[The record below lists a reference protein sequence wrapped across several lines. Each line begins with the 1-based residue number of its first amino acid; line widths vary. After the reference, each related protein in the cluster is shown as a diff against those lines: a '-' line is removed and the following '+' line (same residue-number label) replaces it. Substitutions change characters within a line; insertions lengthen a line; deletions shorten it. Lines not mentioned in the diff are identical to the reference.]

1 MSSTDVCDLGHA
13 MTCNKTGVK
22 VEKGQRFG
30 FHNLRHSLASFLVT
44 KKTDVKPAQYASCQ
58 EHNHARPLHANRHGR
73 ADRGAGA
80 GARMAHF
87 LSCRYHVCSVVFC
100 TAFLSSSMDALK
112 ETGDAAAL
120 HNWRYRPESRPSV
133 WRARSR
139 ILLDGRDRAS
149 RAASQRPLGADI
161 VALKGCGGRRA

>member
-112 ETGDAAAL
+112 ETGYAAHYIIGDTVPRAGRVCGGPVPGYCSMGVTVL
-120 HNWRYRPESRPSV
+120 LAPPASVPSV
-133 WRARSR
+133 R
-139 ILLDGRDRAS
+139 IS
-149 RAASQRPLGADI
+149 
-161 VALKGCGGRRA
+161 